1 MEILDF
7 RFSHYKNHMKFGV
20 FVHFLALKTLSLKE
34 FLLLLHSKHD
44 KNT

>member
-20 FVHFLALKTLSLKE
+20 FVHFLALK
-34 FLLLLHSKHD
+34 HSV
-44 KNT
+44 